1 MSSNLTNESDNNLL
15 ANVLIDFSKFSLK
28 IFDSINSSSSNGIYS
43 VYLFIL
49 PNFSKICIENKKM
62 INFYQN

>member
-49 PNFSKICIENKKM
+49 PNLSKFCIENKKM